1 MVVARR
7 RSALRAAGPDLEVGE
22 VEILRPQKVSLD
34 LQAGVV
40 RHHFLL
46 QGLEDDAEALE
57 LALVALELA
66 PDRLAGLL
74 VSPHPG
80 GLVVLHLA
88 QDLLSR
94 HSIVV
99 IQQERDEVE
108 PALGLG
114 HAPPSSRSRSISFT
128 IAHVSILQYSRRSTR
143 SAARSSGVIESP
155 LSRSR
160 YSSALAHLPSLI
172 ASPR

>member
-22 VEILRPQKVSLD
+22 VEILRPQKVGLD

-88 QDLLSR
+88 QDFLSR
-94 HSIVV
+94 HRIVV

-114 HAPPSSRSRSISFT
+114 QVTPSRHRCPPAPVAAPP
-128 IAHVSILQYSRRSTR
+128 
-143 SAARSSGVIESP
+143 
-155 LSRSR
+155 
-160 YSSALAHLPSLI
+160 
-172 ASPR
+172 ASPSPTYPSCNTRGGPPAA